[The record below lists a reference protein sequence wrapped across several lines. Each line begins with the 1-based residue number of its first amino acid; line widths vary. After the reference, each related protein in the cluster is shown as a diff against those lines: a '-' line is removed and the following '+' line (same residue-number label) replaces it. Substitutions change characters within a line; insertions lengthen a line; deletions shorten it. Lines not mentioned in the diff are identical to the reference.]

1 MIRGHL
7 KIFVLK
13 LLNEESKS
21 GYKLMDEIEEILGKR
36 PSSGSMYPL
45 LENLTSENFV
55 VSKKEG
61 KTKIY
66 TISKEGKKY
75 LKKAGKQ
82 KEKLIG
88 KLSELVSML
97 ENVCDMKENN
107 FFMAILDEIKNHR
120 FPFSHLE
127 PEISQFRNGLIPFID
142 KKHKNTKIIK
152 KLLKET
158 TKKIKDLE

>member
-61 KTKIY
+61 KTKSY
-66 TISKEGKKY
+66 
-75 LKKAGKQ
+75 
-82 KEKLIG
+82 
-88 KLSELVSML
+88 
-97 ENVCDMKENN
+97 N
-107 FFMAILDEIKNHR
+107 
-120 FPFSHLE
+120 
-127 PEISQFRNGLIPFID
+127 
-142 KKHKNTKIIK
+142 
-152 KLLKET
+152 
-158 TKKIKDLE
+158 